1 MHATDFAVIFLTLS
15 FIAIIV
21 LMGIIIYK
29 KRKDQTVKYYL
40 IATILSILIFVISF
54 VYIGTSGFN
63 PNDPSSKKLEVS
75 YLMDVHINDA
85 VVTNEESDGRIYKQ
99 YAFGSNGF
107 VDVDYEET
115 KVLDVIFSGVEKEF
129 VVEVLNEN
137 NYPITSE
144 MVKVLDEG
152 GTTFNSLDD
161 TGVFLTVTDYGAEIG
176 SVLIFAIV
184 YDQELMEAMKDTAD
198 FMK

>member
-63 PNDPSSKKLEVS
+63 PNDPSSTKLEVS

-107 VDVDYEET
+107 VDVVYEET

>member
-1 MHATDFAVIFLTLS
+1 
-15 FIAIIV
+15 
-21 LMGIIIYK
+21 MGIIIYK